1 MRIIFGLGNPGQEY
15 ENTYHNVGLLA
26 VLFLAEKIDGLG
38 SLKKERHFWYR
49 KSADLILAGTDPNA
63 KLYMNESGIVV
74 EEALSYFK
82 LTPEDLI
89 LAHDDSDLP
98 LGAWKLESERGAAG
112 HHGVESTMQV
122 LGTNTFT
129 RARIGIRPEEIEG
142 VRRKAGEFVLK
153 PISKK
158 DHEVLENVYAELN
171 AKILS

>member
-1 MRIIFGLGNPGQEY
+1 MQLIFGLGNPGQEY

-26 VLFLAEKIDGLG
+26 VLSLAGKIEDLG
-38 SLKKERHFWYR
+38 SLKKEKHFWYR
-49 KSADLILAGTDPNA
+49 KSSDLILAGTDPEA
-63 KLYMNESGIVV
+63 KLYMNESGVVV

-82 LTPEDLI
+82 LSPNDLI

-98 LGAWKLESERGAAG
+98 LGTWKLESERGAAG
-112 HHGVESTMQV
+112 HHGVESTMHV

-158 DHEVLENVYAELN
+158 DQEVLEKVYAELG
-171 AKILS
+171 AKVLS